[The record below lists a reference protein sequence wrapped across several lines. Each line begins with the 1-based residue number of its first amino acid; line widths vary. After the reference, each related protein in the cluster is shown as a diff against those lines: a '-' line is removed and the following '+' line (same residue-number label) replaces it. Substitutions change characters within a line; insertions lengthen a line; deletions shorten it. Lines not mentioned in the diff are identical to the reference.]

1 MDKYEYRLKREKIK
15 TLVSVGDYKAAARV
29 ADSVNW
35 SKVRN
40 VDLLCKVADIYEKV
54 GRPEDSKEIL
64 LLAYEKSPIGKR
76 IMFRLAMLAI
86 RMNNLEGAE
95 EYYQE
100 FLDIAPHDSQ
110 KYVLRY
116 KLHRAQNKDITLQI
130 EDLEDLKEQE
140 FTEEWGYELAR
151 LYHQAH
157 MTAKCIA
164 LCDELSLWFGDGA
177 YVEKALK
184 LKMKYQPLSHEQ
196 AAKLRQMQKEH
207 GDEKPDEQETDVSL
221 QRDDETQKK
230 IQAALEYAQ
239 DLQRVAKEHS
249 QEKEQR
255 ELEDE
260 EQSNEVDIPLS
271 VDIPLPGAEEQS
283 NVIREVDDEKLERL
297 NLKQNLKENLHQIH
311 ETARQEEKAK
321 RQFAKTE
328 TPLRVV
334 KPKSKT
340 VVKQDGYDRIQQVL
354 EDWEKTRQ
362 EAAQNLKES
371 EERRLHEAKEKA
383 IREAADIMDQL
394 MGVLPQEELAQ
405 FHDKLKNSRDLTA
418 QEAGRLVAE
427 LNQTLQQKID
437 QISLFEKEKKK
448 QMEAS
453 VIDIPSVDPIK
464 ISDIVI
470 PSIEVPDI
478 KLEQMEIS
486 DSEEPQQ
493 EDIEKKEQVAGLDQ
507 QEAAELQRAE
517 AELEQE
523 LKAADQE
530 LEEEALQQAQEELKE
545 ELQQADER
553 QIRAK
558 EPEED
563 TLYTED
569 LEPTRPLP
577 DLRSILKRTKEEIV
591 RNVENA
597 WEHRQEANP
606 KEEWL
611 DELEGEWSED
621 APPSAPFSEIQKD
634 DPGQTGDAPQDAEEE
649 ETDESQ
655 EQAFTEEET
664 QTEEAGGEFENGMEG
679 KTKQEHMTAEIEEQT
694 KTEKGWVSGA
704 TRLPQS
710 VRGIFS
716 YFIPVTGMEVQLCRT
731 IDSVLE
737 HRSNSVTSTTG
748 NILIQGIHGSGKTV
762 LAANLIK
769 ALQKLDQDDRR
780 KVGKIDADALN
791 QKDIASILQRVAGG
805 YLIIERAENLSRETA
820 GRLGLLMEGDTN
832 GLVVILEDTRA
843 GIRKALS
850 QDANFAAK
858 FTERIDIPYF
868 TSDELVAFGRA
879 YARDMG
885 YRIDEMGILA
895 LYNRISSIQK
905 LDQATTLTEIKEIV
919 DHAIAQSEKGG
930 WKKLVGFFS
939 GRKDGA
945 DDYILLHEKDFE
957 NID

>member
-1 MDKYEYRLKREKIK
+1 
-15 TLVSVGDYKAAARV
+15 
-29 ADSVNW
+29 
-35 SKVRN
+35 
-40 VDLLCKVADIYEKV
+40 
-54 GRPEDSKEIL
+54 
-64 LLAYEKSPIGKR
+64 
-76 IMFRLAMLAI
+76 
-86 RMNNLEGAE
+86 
-95 EYYQE
+95 
-100 FLDIAPHDSQ
+100 
-110 KYVLRY
+110 
-116 KLHRAQNKDITLQI
+116 
-130 EDLEDLKEQE
+130 
-140 FTEEWGYELAR
+140 
-151 LYHQAH
+151 
-157 MTAKCIA
+157 
-164 LCDELSLWFGDGA
+164 
-177 YVEKALK
+177 
-184 LKMKYQPLSHEQ
+184 
-196 AAKLRQMQKEH
+196 
-207 GDEKPDEQETDVSL
+207 
-221 QRDDETQKK
+221 
-230 IQAALEYAQ
+230 
-239 DLQRVAKEHS
+239 
-249 QEKEQR
+249 
-255 ELEDE
+255 
-260 EQSNEVDIPLS
+260 
-271 VDIPLPGAEEQS
+271 
-283 NVIREVDDEKLERL
+283 
-297 NLKQNLKENLHQIH
+297 
-311 ETARQEEKAK
+311 
-321 RQFAKTE
+321 
-328 TPLRVV
+328 
-334 KPKSKT
+334 
-340 VVKQDGYDRIQQVL
+340 
-354 EDWEKTRQ
+354 
-362 EAAQNLKES
+362 
-371 EERRLHEAKEKA
+371 
-383 IREAADIMDQL
+383 

-437 QISLFEKEKKK
+437 QISLFEKKKKK

-453 VIDIPSVDPIK
+453 VIDIPSVDPIQ

-470 PSIEVPDI
+470 PSIEVPNI
-478 KLEQMEIS
+478 KLEKMEIS

-530 LEEEALQQAQEELKE
+530 LEEEALQQAQAELQE

-553 QIRAK
+553 QIKARQQ
-558 EPEED
+558 EED

-577 DLRSILKRTKEEIV
+577 DIRTILRRTKEEIV
-591 RNVENA
+591 RNVENV

-611 DELEGEWSED
+611 DEQEGEDEWCEDTSEGEGEESGAEEPEEIELERND
-621 APPSAPFSEIQKD
+621 PALEEPDMQPSDPFSEIQKD

-737 HRSNSVTSTTG
+737 HRSNSVTSATG

-939 GRKDGA
+939 GRKDEA